1 MGDTNGTKLSYHII
15 ASSKEDALLL
25 NVLGIYRVF
34 ISFTGSTGN
43 ALVILAVLTTRK
55 LRTPANIF
63 VLSLAFA
70 DTCITSLVE
79 PVYAYATLI
88 DRELYSK
95 SPGLC
100 TAIGSMCFIS
110 CTCSLWNIGAIAINR
125 YVFICKQQYYKTIF
139 TWRKTIAYA
148 VTIWIICILADFSNF
163 FGWGGHSFDPK
174 FVGCS
179 YDRLASFSHVLFTV
193 IVFVSMPMVLIVV
206 CYAAI
211 FWTLRQSSLRVRQA
225 ASSSEKKRPERD
237 IKLLKMLFTIF
248 VTFAFCWTLYT
259 LLLVIDYDDNIP
271 DHAYRLAAVLSHTN
285 SSLNSIIYG
294 VMNKNFRDAY
304 RKILSCGKWKPY
316 QIEAELSMNTKNT
329 NIER

>member
-1 MGDTNGTKLSYHII
+1 MENVNGTPYYHIV
-15 ASSKEDALLL
+15 STKEDTLLL
-25 NVLGIYRVF
+25 TLYGIYRAVV
-34 ISFTGSTGN
+34 SVTGSIGN
-43 ALVILAVLTTRK
+43 TLVILAVLTTRK

-70 DTCITSLVE
+70 DMCITALME
-79 PVYAYATLI
+79 PVSAYTIVI

-95 SPGLC
+95 NPGLC
-100 TAIGSMCFIS
+100 NAIGSVCFIS

-125 YVFICKQQYYKTIF
+125 YVFICKHRYYKTIF

-148 VTIWIICILADFSNF
+148 VTIWTICILADVSNF
-163 FGWGGHSFDPK
+163 FGWGGHSFDQK
-174 FVGCS
+174 SIGCS

-193 IVFVSMPMVLIVV
+193 IVFVSMPMVLIVL

-211 FWTLRQSSLRVRQA
+211 FWTLRQSTLRLRNA
-225 ASSSEKKRPERD
+225 DNLSSKKKQPGNKGD

-259 LLLVIDYDDNIP
+259 LLLVFDYDDNIP
-271 DHAYRLAAVLSHTN
+271 DQVYRLSAVLSHTN
-285 SSLNSIIYG
+285 SALNSVIYG

-304 RKILSCGKWKPY
+304 RKIFFCEKPKA
-316 QIEAELSMNTKNT
+316 I
-329 NIER
+329 